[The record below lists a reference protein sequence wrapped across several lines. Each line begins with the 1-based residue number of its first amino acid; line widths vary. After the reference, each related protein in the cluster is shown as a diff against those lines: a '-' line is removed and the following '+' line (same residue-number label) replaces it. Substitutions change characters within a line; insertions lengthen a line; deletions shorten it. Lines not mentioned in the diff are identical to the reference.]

1 MDITKLINS
10 ELEYYQPIIETASKV
25 NNENLTKWRNET
37 VQQRQERISLECYDL
52 LKGQVSFGP
61 FKGLKLNKDT
71 WWGKLD
77 LGSMLLGLYE
87 KEILDIISNIKQDEY
102 SNFIDI
108 GAADGYYAC
117 GILNSKKIK
126 NAICF
131 EQSQKGQEVIHQ
143 NWINNGSLG
152 SLTIYGEANLQ
163 SLERLSQEDVQNA
176 LVLIDIEGFE
186 FELLTTEVLAVLKNC
201 TIIIEIHNWADD
213 FINKYRTLLMNA
225 AKHFK
230 IEPLKPIDRSCFNY
244 PELRHFT
251 DDNRALLISERRPCL
266 MRFIK
271 LTPL

>member
-1 MDITKLINS
+1 MDIKNL
-10 ELEYYQPIIETASKV
+10 IETELSYFKPILDSQSKV
-25 NNENLTKWRNET
+25 SDNNLAIWRNET
-37 VQQRQERISLECYDL
+37 VQQRQKRISLECYDL
-52 LKGQVSFGP
+52 LKGQVSYGP

-117 GILNSKKIK
+117 GILNSKKIN

-163 SLERLSQEDVQNA
+163 SLERLSEEDVQNA

-186 FELLTTEVLAVLKNC
+186 FELLTAEVLAVLKNC

-230 IEPLKPIDRSCFNY
+230 IEPLEAVNRSCFNY